1 MRHLLLLAWLL
12 PLPSLAA
19 PPANEHYV
27 GTAYAPHGGAER
39 YREEHWVIRDGGQ
52 QTRLVLYR
60 CPDGAAFARK
70 WVRGAVDDPA
80 PDFALF
86 DQRDGYREGVSTR
99 PDGRHV
105 YVQARAGATMQSQI
119 LAPAADP
126 VIDAGFDA
134 WLRAHWDPPATPL
147 QFLLPSRLDW
157 VPLQV
162 QARDAPESG
171 ERSFRLRL
179 DAWYGF
185 AAPPLRVTYDSGT
198 RRLRR
203 FEGVSNLRDAN
214 GGTQTVRIEFP
225 PDAVLAPPSR
235 QDQDAAAATPLT
247 GRCN

>member
-1 MRHLLLLAWLL
+1 MRRLLLFALLLA
-12 PLPSLAA
+12 LATPA
-19 PPANEHYV
+19 ALAANEHYL

-39 YREEHWVIRDGGQ
+39 YREEHWVLREGGQ
-52 QTRLVLYR
+52 QVRLVLYR

-70 WVRGAVDDPA
+70 WVRGGIDDPA

-99 PDGRHV
+99 AGERYV
-105 YVQARAGATMQSQI
+105 YLQARAGAAMQSQK
-119 LAPAADP
+119 LPPVADP

-134 WLRAHWDPPATPL
+134 WLRAHWDPPAAPL
-147 QFLLPSRLDW
+147 QFLVPSRLDW

-162 QARDAPESG
+162 QARDGSDRG
-171 ERSFRLRL
+171 ERGFRLRL

-185 AAPPLRVTYDSGT
+185 AAPPLRVTYDRET

-203 FEGVSNLRDAN
+203 FEGLSNLRDGN

-225 PDAVLAPPSR
+225 ADAISPPPSQ
-235 QDQDAAAATPLT
+235 QDLDTAAATPLT
-247 GRCN
+247 GRCD